1 MNFVLVE
8 PSNYETWWKTKA
20 PASVYNLFAFKVQSF
35 MVSEDSSA
43 EHSSDPPPPAWK
55 RNRIVPES
63 PSLSYADKNPLLSVK
78 MLLSIALVMCFVL
91 ALLALGIYI
100 AYRMPRTY
108 KLVTSTT
115 TELSSKINE
124 KGDFSFYGTDG
135 RAY

>member
-1 MNFVLVE
+1 
-8 PSNYETWWKTKA
+8 
-20 PASVYNLFAFKVQSF
+20 
-35 MVSEDSSA
+35 
-43 EHSSDPPPPAWK
+43 
-55 RNRIVPES
+55 
-63 PSLSYADKNPLLSVK
+63 